1 MADSRLSPYL
11 LPDDWD
17 EKHDGWDFWGDWERG
32 EWEPGTRE
40 AIEAHVTPGSTYVDI
55 GAWIGPTV
63 LWAAPIAARVLA
75 LEPDPVAY
83 LLLVE
88 NTKHFPN
95 VNSYGWALAAEPDMM
110 WLAPSY
116 NHGFGSSMS
125 RLNPPQERG
134 WDIAGAVKVPALDIE
149 SMFDI
154 CDVHNVSLVK
164 IDIEGG
170 EADVMEH
177 VGPFLA
183 ERNIKLLLSLHPW
196 WWEASVDKDQ
206 WFGGFSS
213 VTPVGGGAEE
223 VLAIP

>member
-1 MADSRLSPYL
+1 MADSRLSPHL

-17 EKHDGWDFWGDWERG
+17 EKHDGWDFWGEWERG
-32 EWEPGTRE
+32 TWEPGTRE
-40 AIEAHVTPGSTYVDI
+40 AIESHVTPGSTYVDI

-88 NTKHFPN
+88 NTKHLPN
-95 VNSYGWALAAEPDMM
+95 VHRYGWALAAKPDMM

-134 WDIAGAVKVPALDIE
+134 WDISGAIKV
-149 SMFDI
+149 
-154 CDVHNVSLVK
+154 
-164 IDIEGG
+164 
-170 EADVMEH
+170 
-177 VGPFLA
+177 
-183 ERNIKLLLSLHPW
+183 
-196 WWEASVDKDQ
+196 
-206 WFGGFSS
+206 
-213 VTPVGGGAEE
+213 
-223 VLAIP
+223 